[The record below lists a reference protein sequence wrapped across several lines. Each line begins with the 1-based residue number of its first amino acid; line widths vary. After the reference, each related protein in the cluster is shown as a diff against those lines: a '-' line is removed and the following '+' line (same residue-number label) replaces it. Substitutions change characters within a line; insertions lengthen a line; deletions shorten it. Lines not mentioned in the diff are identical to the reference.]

1 MSGES
6 GAAQAAA
13 KADTLELPG
22 AGTGKTH
29 AQVLAEHVAAGV
41 VANAVTATR
50 FTRGDLSELEPTA
63 VLHAMQAEG
72 DRLAGGDLSGLE
84 RMLAAQMVSLNAC
97 FAELMRR
104 AGLNMGTHL
113 DATERYLRLGLRAQ
127 AQAARTAEVLGNL
140 KAGPALF
147 ARNANIVHGTQAVHV
162 GAPPASLPRDTLDV
176 ASVPRPDA
184 GLPREARSGPNELI
198 GAHGALDA

>member
-1 MSGES
+1 MSKPRK
-6 GAAQAAA
+6 APAA
-13 KADTLELPG
+13 KADRLELPV
-22 AGTGKTH
+22 AGTGKTQ

-41 VANAVTATR
+41 VANAVSATR
-50 FTRGDLSELEPTA
+50 FTRGDLAELEPTQ

-72 DRLAGGDLSGLE
+72 DRLVGGDLSGLE

-104 AGLNMGTHL
+104 AVVNMGTHL

-140 KAGPALF
+140 KAGPVF
-147 ARNANIVHGTQAVHV
+147 ARTANIVHGTQAVHV
-162 GAPPASLPRDTLDV
+162 GTPPVSLPRDTVDV
-176 ASVPRPDA
+176 AAVPRPDA

-198 GAHGALDA
+198 GGRGALDA